1 MITAIDTNIL
11 LDVLGDSQPFYD
23 VSAEALKEQNSSG
36 ELVISPLVYS
46 ELLTHFLRK
55 NELSQAVPAL
65 EGFMIDSHIRLLDF
79 SPEDFKLA
87 AQKWMLFSNTRNMAC
102 PKCGHTNKF
111 SCQKCHL
118 QMLWRNHLIT
128 DFLIGAHA
136 QNHADALL
144 TRDRG
149 YYRKY
154 FAVKVLP

>member
-1 MITAIDTNIL
+1 MITAVDTNIL
-11 LDVLGDSQPFYD
+11 LDILGDSQPFYD
-23 VSAEALKEQNSSG
+23 VSTKALKEQNVSG

-55 NELSQAVPAL
+55 CGLSQAILAL
-65 EGFMIDSHIRLLDF
+65 ERFLADSHIRVLDF
-79 SPEDFKLA
+79 SQEDFKLA
-87 AQKWMLFSNTRNMAC
+87 AQKWGLFSNMKGVAC
-102 PKCGHTNKF
+102 PKCGHTNRF
-111 SCQKCHL
+111 SCRKCHL

-136 QNHADALL
+136 QNHANVLL

-154 FAVKVLP
+154 FTVNVLP